1 MRGGGVGI
9 AHPRGDHSLQRRCF
23 AGYDLHSAYFWHLI
37 RLRFRLADVVATS
50 QEGFMLVRRVDAQ
63 GALLVSGDVF
73 PGAFFEH
80 QLRKGFPCLA
90 YVERFA
96 APACRK

>member
-1 MRGGGVGI
+1 
-9 AHPRGDHSLQRRCF
+9 
-23 AGYDLHSAYFWHLI
+23 
-37 RLRFRLADVVATS
+37 
-50 QEGFMLVRRVDAQ
+50 MLVRRVDAQ